1 MPEKYRIEDR
11 WLFQNPALFQK
22 TVLMAVIKS
31 FQFYRRMKPRLC
43 PMEEI
48 RKGRRPD
55 FTSHEHNRLFGMIA
69 DYWDAITPQLDLS
82 LEYGLRYPDVEEL
95 LRSEIVQGR
104 MTQGDA
110 QILDGILEQDMELF
124 EFAPEVLSNL
134 HKNRLLSVWLHSRA
148 AANLVELAYNQRV
161 IRPLTLDELR
171 SRIAALDADLSD
183 ADERI
188 VRASDLLYRQQTR
201 VIPFPTDMPNINT
214 RAGGGFHP
222 GTTTL
227 VAGINGGGKTIL
239 AMQWAKHFALQGANV
254 VVVTTEQPPDQL
266 LVRMLCNHLR
276 IGMERFNQ
284 SIAESQL
291 TMAERR
297 RSASVTNVIPESVL
311 TEFADPI
318 AQFYQSIWSR
328 LYFLDWS
335 LTPMTVYADFDTEIN
350 KLVSAGWDPDVIVFD
365 WIGGGIENLRG
376 ENGGKQLDIRLLYK
390 EAIEVLIKHGKRNNR
405 VMIAMAQVDKVKV
418 GPKKKA
424 VVMSDLA
431 ECKSMTDNVTNFIGI
446 SALRENFNSTSD
458 ISSARSSILLKQ
470 FLNLDKARMGSGGI
484 VPVEAL
490 FRIQAFRDCG
500 STNKL
505 MTPT

>member
-43 PMEEI
+43 PMEEL
-48 RKGRRPD
+48 RKSRRPD
-55 FTSHEHNRLFGMIA
+55 FTSHEHNRLFGIIA

-82 LEYGLRYPDVEEL
+82 LDYSLRYPDVEEL

-110 QILDGILEQDMELF
+110 VILDGILEQDMELF
-124 EFAPEVLSNL
+124 EFAPEVLSKL
-134 HKNRLLSVWLHSRA
+134 HKNRLLSVWLHGRA
-148 AANLVELAYNQRV
+148 TANLVELAYSQRV
-161 IRPLTLDELR
+161 IRPLTIEDLR
-171 SRIAALDADLSD
+171 ARLLALDAGLSD
-183 ADERI
+183 GEERI
-188 VRASDLLYRQQTR
+188 VRASDLLYRQQAR
-201 VIPFPTDMPNINT
+201 MLPFPTDMPNLNT
-214 RAGGGFHP
+214 RMGGGLHP

-239 AMQWAKHFALQGANV
+239 AMQWAKHYALQGANV
-254 VVVTTEQPPDQL
+254 VVVTTEQPPEQL
-266 LVRMLCNHLR
+266 LVRMLCNHLK

-284 SIAESQL
+284 DLAESQL

-297 RSASVTNVIPESVL
+297 RAASITNVIPESVL
-311 TEFADPI
+311 SEFADPI
-318 AQFYQSIWSR
+318 AQFYQAIWSR

-335 LTPMTVYADFDTEIN
+335 QSAMTVYADFDTEIN
-350 KLVSAGWDPDVIVFD
+350 KLVNAGWDPDVIVFD
-365 WIGGGIENLRG
+365 WIGGGLDNLRG
-376 ENGGKQLDIRLLYK
+376 ENGGKQLEIRLLYK
-390 EAIEVLIKHGKRNNR
+390 EAIEALIKHGKRNNR

-418 GPKKKA
+418 GPTKKA

-431 ECKSMTDNVTNFIGI
+431 ECKSMTDNITNFIGI
-446 SALRENFNSTSD
+446 SALREKFSSTAD
-458 ISSARSSILLKQ
+458 ITSARSSVLLKQ
-470 FLNLDKARMGSGGI
+470 YLNLDKARMGSGGL

-490 FRIQAFRDCG
+490 FRIQAFRDC
-500 STNKL
+500 STHKL
-505 MTPT
+505 STQP